1 MEETHWEV
9 RGLVSHQELRKEENF
24 VTPRAGLL
32 YNHINTE
39 MNAKKKKKP
48 QNLIVHSLEQNS
60 PLPATNMMPLGYLRR
75 RAE

>member
-9 RGLVSHQELRKEENF
+9 RGLGSHQELRKEENF

-39 MNAKKKKKP
+39 MNAKQKKKP
-48 QNLIVHSLEQNS
+48 KPDS
-60 PLPATNMMPLGYLRR
+60 A
-75 RAE
+75 

>member
-9 RGLVSHQELRKEENF
+9 RGLGSHQELRKEENF

-32 YNHINTE
+32 YNHINTK
-39 MNAKKKKKP
+39 MNAKQKKNP
-48 QNLIVHSLEQNS
+48 NLIVHSLEQNS

-75 RAE
+75 IAE

>member
-9 RGLVSHQELRKEENF
+9 RGLVCHQELRKEENF

-39 MNAKKKKKP
+39 MNAKKKKKNP
-48 QNLIVHSLEQNS
+48 KPDS
-60 PLPATNMMPLGYLRR
+60 A
-75 RAE
+75 

>member
-9 RGLVSHQELRKEENF
+9 RGLVSHQELRKENF

-39 MNAKKKKKP
+39 MNAKKNKQTPKP
-48 QNLIVHSLEQNS
+48 DS
-60 PLPATNMMPLGYLRR
+60 A
-75 RAE
+75 